1 MSLTVRNV
9 RINLKNCVRAI
20 RKRLLALNVAS
31 KETNRLFRPL
41 RSPVVPRYPA
51 PAAVVVAPEDTVR
64 LVISAEQDIVRKRE
78 APLSIDSGAFS
89 VDT

>member
-1 MSLTVRNV
+1 MSLAVRNV

-20 RKRLLALNVAS
+20 RKSYFDVAQ
-31 KETNRLFRPL
+31 KRQTVFFRPL

-51 PAAVVVAPEDTVR
+51 LAAVVVAPEDTVR
-64 LVISAEQDIVRKRE
+64 LVISAVQDIVRKRE